1 MRELN
6 LSKAAGIQPETFL
19 KNKLFPQRYF
29 ARFLSG
35 THFSGSFRTKQP
47 NQPSV
52 IMNLGKLLKPVNWAQ
67 PFSVTYCESRDTLLL
82 DSPGMYE

>member
-6 LSKAAGIQPETFL
+6 LSKAAGIQPETLL

-29 ARFLSG
+29 AWFLSG

-52 IMNLGKLLKPVNWAQ
+52 IMNLGKLLKPVNLAQ
-67 PFSVTYCESRDTLLL
+67 RHSLSRLPTAIRETL
-82 DSPGMYE
+82 YY